1 MIPELVN
8 STFSSQKEDE
18 ETPTMLTIF
27 ITLDLCCARASDE
40 SFDFLDL
47 YPQELSHRSI
57 YDFIL
62 PGEEVHIGKIHRHL
76 LNNVTHQHQNKIP
89 NNVLRSSSDLFYSTA
104 PKRLMDIANGSQ
116 TFKQT
121 IKFRRKEKE
130 QEMNA
135 SFYLG
140 GGLGADLLQSESLS
154 QLYIVC
160 VLSPTIPVK
169 KTGIV
174 NLSLLLLNEQ
184 QQQQQQ
190 QQQQK
195 QERIFEMISS
205 PTQSHYSTSDRSAS
219 SPPSEERKDLSQFQ
233 KKPSK
238 VNTKQQGAI
247 GHPNELYYF
256 QTTSSRLSSEA
267 IARTTTP
274 YLSGTNLVNTN
285 IQFSPLAKFN
295 NMSGSFL

>member
-1 MIPELVN
+1 
-8 STFSSQKEDE
+8 
-18 ETPTMLTIF
+18 IF

-62 PGEEVHIGKIHRHL
+62 PGEEGHIAKIHRHL

-169 KTGIV
+169 KTG
-174 NLSLLLLNEQ
+174 
-184 QQQQQQ
+184 
-190 QQQQK
+190 
-195 QERIFEMISS
+195 
-205 PTQSHYSTSDRSAS
+205 S

-233 KKPSK
+233 KKPNK
-238 VNTKQQGAI
+238 TNTKQQGAAI